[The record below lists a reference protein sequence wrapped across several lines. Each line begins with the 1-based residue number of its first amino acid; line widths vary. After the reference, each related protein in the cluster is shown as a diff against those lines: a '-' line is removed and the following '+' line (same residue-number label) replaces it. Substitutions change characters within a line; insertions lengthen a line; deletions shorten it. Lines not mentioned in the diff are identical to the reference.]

1 MAKIERKPSP
11 KGRKGD
17 WSKVSNLKFLVDFM
31 DEMGLTTT
39 SVAEKVGL
47 SRQSVFYW
55 LDKDEAKL
63 SAVDNVFKAFGYK
76 LTFDFEK
83 IRTEGTAS
91 ITMNV
96 RKEEEVSDGRLLS
109 FLDNALNRY
118 RIDRASVCEAI
129 GIGKTTIYYWL
140 THDDIFVSY
149 IFKIADAAGLKVKI
163 CINPIER

>member
-1 MAKIERKPSP
+1 MVKIERKPSP

-17 WSKVSNLKFLVDFM
+17 WSKVNNLKFLVDFM

-47 SRQSVFYW
+47 SRQSIFYW

-63 SAVDNVFKAFGYK
+63 SAIDNVFKAFGYK
-76 LTFDFEK
+76 LSFDFEK
-83 IRTEGTAS
+83 IRPEGTAS

-96 RKEEEVSDGRLLS
+96 RKEEESDGRLLS
-109 FLDNALNRY
+109 FLDSALNRY
-118 RIDRASVCEAI
+118 HIDRASVSEAL

-149 IFKIADAAGLKVKI
+149 IFKIAEAADLKVKI

>member
-1 MAKIERKPSP
+1 MTKIERRPSP
-11 KGRKGD
+11 KGRKGN
-17 WSKVSNLKFLVDFM
+17 WGKVSNLRFLVDFM

-39 SVAEKVGL
+39 AVAEKVGL

-63 SAVDNVFKAFGYK
+63 SAIDNVFKAFGYK

-83 IRTEGTAS
+83 IRPEGTAS

-96 RKEEEVSDGRLLS
+96 RKEEDLSDDRLLS

-118 RIDRASVCEAI
+118 RIDRASVSEAL

-163 CINPIER
+163 SINPIEK